1 VTLSG
6 VSASGSNGVA
16 LLVGVGDDGL
26 PVTVGVDE
34 PPAPA
39 PARRGRARPA
49 SSFAADGVGVVRRGA
64 LLLSGVLSKRRAA
77 GGRGERVA
85 TRRRPS
91 SILTTE
97 DVGVGRREGGDGL
110 RMRTGSAPARVCAGL
125 RMRTGSA
132 PARVCAG
139 RALPPLT
146 THELAT
152 GHKKQKTPLHH
163 RLYGPPRTAG
173 AV

>member
-1 VTLSG
+1 MTLSG

-110 RMRTGSAPARVCAGL
+110 RML

-163 RLYGPPRTAG
+163 RLYLPPRTAE